1 MSYKREQFIENLDD
15 ILQDIKEI
23 FILDRGGCIVELQD
37 GGDYYSA
44 PARVYYFKKY
54 QEEWKFWFKKVAPA
68 APIEEIQDDMVGDL
82 CDTTYVS
89 SSPIKLTIIQLLAN
103 RKDLRDIIIEVDC
116 QMVID

>member
-15 ILQDIKEI
+15 ILRDIDEI
-23 FILDRGGCIVELQD
+23 FILDRGGCVVELQD
-37 GGDYYSA
+37 EGEYYSA

-54 QEEWKFWFKKVAPA
+54 PEEWKLWFKTVGPA
-68 APIEEIQDDMVGDL
+68 APIAEIQDDMVGDR

-89 SSPIKLTIIQLLAN
+89 SSPIKAAIIQLLAN
-103 RKDLRDIIIEVDC
+103 RKDLRDIIIEVDG

>member
-1 MSYKREQFIENLDD
+1 MSYKREHFIENIDNILND
-15 ILQDIKEI
+15 INEI
-23 FILDRGGCIVELQD
+23 FILDRGGCVVELQD
-37 GGDYYSA
+37 EEEYYSA

-54 QEEWKFWFKKVAPA
+54 PEEWKLWFKTVGPV

-103 RKDLRDIIIEVDC
+103 RKDLRDIIIEVDG